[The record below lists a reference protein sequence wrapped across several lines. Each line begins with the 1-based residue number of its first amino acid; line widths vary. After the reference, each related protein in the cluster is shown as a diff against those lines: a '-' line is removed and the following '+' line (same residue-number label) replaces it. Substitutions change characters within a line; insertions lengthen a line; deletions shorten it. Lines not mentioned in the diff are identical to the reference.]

1 MPVDHLNAV
10 VQLGSFGALIYFGY
24 WALTKGWPQT
34 IDRLTASQRE
44 QMLEL
49 RQMFAS
55 EQASNRDA
63 LREMVN
69 EIRALRDEV
78 RTGR

>member
-44 QMLEL
+44 ALAEL
-49 RQMFAS
+49 RQMFSA
-55 EQASNRDA
+55 EQAANREA
-63 LREMVN
+63 LREMIV

-78 RTGR
+78 RSGR